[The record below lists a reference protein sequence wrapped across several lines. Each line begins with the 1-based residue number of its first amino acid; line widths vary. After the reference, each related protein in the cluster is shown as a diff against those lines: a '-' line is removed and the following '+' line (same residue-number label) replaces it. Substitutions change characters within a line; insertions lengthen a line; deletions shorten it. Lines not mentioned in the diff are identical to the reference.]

1 MAIVQQFVCENAW
14 QLEMPTFISL
24 GECDE
29 YISRPFTCKVIN
41 TMKTTDTHVYQGAY
55 HDVREDLPETI
66 EEYTNDL
73 RKWICKEILEWKIS
87 TSK

>member
-1 MAIVQQFVCENAW
+1 
-14 QLEMPTFISL
+14 
-24 GECDE
+24 
-29 YISRPFTCKVIN
+29 
-41 TMKTTDTHVYQGAY
+41 MKTTDTHVYQGAY